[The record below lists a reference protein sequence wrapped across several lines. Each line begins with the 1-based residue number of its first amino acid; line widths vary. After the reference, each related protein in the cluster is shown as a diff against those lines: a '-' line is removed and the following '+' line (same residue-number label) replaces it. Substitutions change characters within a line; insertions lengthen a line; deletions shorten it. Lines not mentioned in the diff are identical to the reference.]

1 MEAIIVYAGV
11 LAVLT
16 VAFVQ
21 LIRKTT
27 SIPDKLMTLSTN
39 SIKMKKSIS
48 DKLMLLFSL
57 LIGLLVGIIALF
69 IPEITSDLSVGGHLL
84 AGAISGLSASGIYD
98 LATKTGDGI
107 NESNKGN

>member
-21 LIRKTT
+21 LIKKTT
-27 SIPDKLMTLSTN
+27 SIPDKLMPL
-39 SIKMKKSIS
+39 I
-48 DKLMLLFSL
+48 SL

-84 AGAISGLSASGIYD
+84 AGVISGLSVSGIYD

-107 NESNKGN
+107 NESNKGNLREIYKCEVK